1 MLSSLGTGVVLALL
15 FNVYWLLKQK
25 EYDSNDD
32 ENYIN
37 NNPHSTLFQT
47 LFIVSSSPPIG
58 SSGQVPP
65 LSPLTGR
72 KSSQD
77 TDKLHTWGGVEEEEG
92 GRSAQASITRHH
104 RLGGPKRQKLIL

>member
-37 NNPHSTLFQT
+37 NNLHSTLFQT
-47 LFIVSSSPPIG
+47 LFIVSFSP
-58 SSGQVPP
+58 
-65 LSPLTGR
+65 
-72 KSSQD
+72 
-77 TDKLHTWGGVEEEEG
+77 
-92 GRSAQASITRHH
+92 H
-104 RLGGPKRQKLIL
+104 RLLGAGATAVPTHREEVKSGY